1 MKRHFILHNIN
12 SGLLFCWQPPDEDQ
26 EDDVDLSTY
35 MDMDD
40 EMECKSAAS
49 WNPKYEFEAGGGDKN
64 TPGLSKQSSELAI
77 AVVY

>member
-1 MKRHFILHNIN
+1 M
-12 SGLLFCWQPPDEDQ
+12 
-26 EDDVDLSTY
+26 DLSTY

-49 WNPKYEFEAGGGDKN
+49 WNPKYMYEFEAGGGDKN